1 MEVWDLCILPPSHVP
16 CNISSDVKLLYYG
29 LMEILSWVKIFLIII
44 LWSRSSTNDG
54 VDKTQTNIFY
64 PIIGFKFQLH
74 TSSIL
79 EKKRN
84 QLHMMYIWQFLDSQ
98 SEIVFFREYVVFTID
113 HLCHVLW
120 SGFCLV
126 LTTS

>member
-29 LMEILSWVKIFLIII
+29 LMEVLSWVKIFLIII

-79 EKKRN
+79 EKKKSTSYDVDMAISRFAIRN
-84 QLHMMYIWQFLDSQ
+84 C
-98 SEIVFFREYVVFTID
+98 FFREYVVFTID
-113 HLCHVLW
+113 RLCHVLW